1 MYCGNITSS
10 EENNSNNTEL
20 KNTFDISVDVAIQY
34 HATIHHSADMFHS
47 LLRSLPLKIKNIYSK
62 LTF

>member
-34 HATIHHSADMFHS
+34 HATIAIVLHHSADMFHS
-47 LLRSLPLKIKNIYSK
+47 
-62 LTF
+62 